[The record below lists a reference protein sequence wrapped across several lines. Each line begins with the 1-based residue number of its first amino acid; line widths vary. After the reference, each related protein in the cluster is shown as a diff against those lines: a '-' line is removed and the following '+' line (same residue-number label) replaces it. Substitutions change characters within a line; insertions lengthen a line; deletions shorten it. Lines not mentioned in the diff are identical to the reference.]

1 MLKETSINQ
10 KIKKY
15 LSFTEK
21 VLQIK
26 QEDEEKISFH
36 DGKLERIQLVSKFMD
51 RHKKCLIDF
60 SLFELFK
67 IMNDFIIIKKLD
79 NGRLLF
85 LQRKVNKCKKMLF
98 MMVDFQHKKQT
109 N

>member
-21 VLQIK
+21 MLQNS
-26 QEDEEKISFH
+26 QENTVKIGFKDEKI
-36 DGKLERIQLVSKFMD
+36 ERIQLVSQFMD

-67 IMNDFIIIKKLD
+67 IMNDFLIIKKLD

-85 LQRKVNKCKKMLF
+85 LQRKVNKCKKILF
-98 MMVDFQHKKQT
+98 MMVECQHKKQT